1 VAPVQGWTEKYA
13 GFAKLPDAAVWK
25 KMSDAA
31 VPRIRSEVELLTQV
45 QRAEGFQKAFE
56 AVMFNKADI
65 KAELTRWNKDVQDAL
80 SGL

>member
-1 VAPVQGWTEKYA
+1 MKNRTEEYA

-25 KMSDAA
+25 KMPDAA
-31 VPRIRSEVELLTQV
+31 VPRIRPEVELLTQV

-65 KAELTRWNKDVQDAL
+65 KAELGRRNKNVQDAP

>member
-1 VAPVQGWTEKYA
+1 VAPVKGWTEKYA

-45 QRAEGFQKAFE
+45 QRAEGF
-56 AVMFNKADI
+56 
-65 KAELTRWNKDVQDAL
+65 
-80 SGL
+80 